1 MQNSKNRILKMNIFF
16 IKIIFLFFVYT
27 YANADSNTIQDGG
40 TETDQQNIDGNG
52 EFLTVKNSSTLAT
65 GATTKAA
72 NVTGDSV
79 TVTVESGST
88 ISANTVA
95 VFGDTTSDLTVTN
108 TGTITASGTTAIDA
122 KATANATI
130 TNNSGGTISSNRNT
144 IRVSKTG
151 GTNTTGMT
159 ITNSGTITATNG
171 SAIFGTAAGNTVT
184 ITNNAGGE
192 MTNSDSDNATIRVGV
207 SSSVTNSGTI
217 KNDVGS
223 DSIKLYGNN
232 ATITLK
238 DQGIVVGKIAHG
250 SGITGSTLK
259 INHGVGQG
267 YYYDIDGD
275 FSLEDLDGNQIV
287 KGSAGSVGQ
296 GGSEILDELLSY
308 KSLNI
313 RKSLTRYKNESKNSP
328 DKQGWGEINLSTL
341 NRKQNNQTLSLGFNY
356 TGLGINLINP
366 YDVDNKFI
374 LSFETSK
381 QNFTKKHSINRSS
394 IHAGYYFPNKSIFS
408 KIGNESF
415 LLGGITLNDSER
427 EILTNTTNSG
437 KLELTDIYETY
448 EFIAGTKVNNDYLI
462 PNIGFTLGLSVTPSH
477 EESDFYSWKQK
488 NVGNF
493 SLYLDDDYTI
503 NLGSG
508 NNINLG
514 WILDFRKMISSK
526 DQDYQVKTTDA
537 TYSQHDDLT
546 EEITLSANIGYEK
559 NISDQHYLKFNLDN
573 TISTQELTSFSGNFS
588 YKFAF

>member
-1 MQNSKNRILKMNIFF
+1 M
-16 IKIIFLFFVYT
+16 
-27 YANADSNTIQDGG
+27 
-40 TETDQQNIDGNG
+40 
-52 EFLTVKNSSTLAT
+52 AT

-122 KATANATI
+122 KATTNATI

-151 GTNTTGMT
+151 GTDTTGMT

-171 SAIFGTAAGNTVT
+171 SAIFGSAAGNTVT

-192 MTNSDSDNATIRVGV
+192 MTNSDSDNATIRVGA

-250 SGITGSTLK
+250 ADITGSTLK

-275 FSLEDLDGNQIV
+275 FSLEDLDGNTIV

-313 RKSLTRYKNESKNSP
+313 RKS
-328 DKQGWGEINLSTL
+328 
-341 NRKQNNQTLSLGFNY
+341 
-356 TGLGINLINP
+356 
-366 YDVDNKFI
+366 
-374 LSFETSK
+374 
-381 QNFTKKHSINRSS
+381 
-394 IHAGYYFPNKSIFS
+394 
-408 KIGNESF
+408 
-415 LLGGITLNDSER
+415 
-427 EILTNTTNSG
+427 
-437 KLELTDIYETY
+437 
-448 EFIAGTKVNNDYLI
+448 
-462 PNIGFTLGLSVTPSH
+462 
-477 EESDFYSWKQK
+477 
-488 NVGNF
+488 
-493 SLYLDDDYTI
+493 
-503 NLGSG
+503 
-508 NNINLG
+508 
-514 WILDFRKMISSK
+514 
-526 DQDYQVKTTDA
+526 
-537 TYSQHDDLT
+537 
-546 EEITLSANIGYEK
+546 
-559 NISDQHYLKFNLDN
+559 
-573 TISTQELTSFSGNFS
+573 
-588 YKFAF
+588 

>member
-1 MQNSKNRILKMNIFF
+1 MLTTKNKVLRFNIFL
-16 IKIIFLFFVYT
+16 IKILFLFFCYSYVS
-27 YANADSNTIQDGG
+27 ADSNTIQDGG
-40 TETDQQNIDGNG
+40 TETDQQNIDGEG

-108 TGTITASGTTAIDA
+108 SGTITASGTTAIDA

-159 ITNSGTITATNG
+159 ITNSGIITATNG

-184 ITNNAGGE
+184 ITNKVGGE
-192 MTNSDSDNATIRVGV
+192 ISNFDSDNATIRVGV

-217 KNDVGS
+217 KNDVGN

-232 ATITLK
+232 STITLK

-250 SGITGSTLK
+250 AGITGSTLK
-259 INHGVGQG
+259 INHGVGQS

-296 GGSEILDELLSY
+296 GGSEIIDELLST
-308 KSLNI
+308 KSLDI
-313 RKSLTRYKNESKNSP
+313 RQSLTKYKKAEKDLDDRN
-328 DKQGWGEINLSTL
+328 GWGEINFSTFK
-341 NRKQNNQTLSLGFNY
+341 RKQNNQDLTLGFNL
-356 TGLGINLINP
+356 TGVTLNLINP
-366 YDVDNKFI
+366 YKGKDFI
-374 LSFETSK
+374 LSLGSSN
-381 QNFTKKHSINRSS
+381 QQFTKDHDIKRYSLHSGLYFKDQTILTKFLDENFILAGIN
-394 IHAGYYFPNKSIFS
+394 IH
-408 KIGNESF
+408 
-415 LLGGITLNDSER
+415 DSER
-427 EILTNTTNSG
+427 EILTNTRASG
-437 KLELTDIYETY
+437 KLSIGDIYESY
-448 EFIAGTKVNNDYLI
+448 DLIAGSKINNESLI
-462 PNIGFTLGLSVTPSH
+462 PNLGTTIGLSYTPSH
-477 EESDFYSWKQK
+477 SERHLYRWEGKG
-488 NVGNF
+488 VGNL
-493 SLYLDDDYTI
+493 SIYIDDEYEM
-503 NLGSG
+503 NLGKDY
-508 NNINLG
+508 NLNLG
-514 WILDFRKMISSK
+514 WILDVRNTFFGK
-526 DQDYQVKTTDA
+526 DQDYSINGTKA
-537 TYSQHDDLT
+537 TYSQKNDQT
-546 EEITLSANIGYEK
+546 REVTLATNFGFEK
-559 NISDQHYLKFNLDN
+559 NISNDHFLKFSLDSR
-573 TISTQELTSFSGNFS
+573 ISTQELIRFSGNLA